1 MAAAVKKSRRKPPP
15 APGPGRPKGS
25 KNKVP
30 AELKK
35 ALQMALDGFATEI
48 PSLLQQVAK
57 KDPARAL
64 ELVARLGEYVVP
76 KLGRTE
82 HTVGRTTLEELVAGA
97 DARAAEGLT
106 VGLQEAVASG
116 RLVRQADGTLRSAGL
131 IRALEAQEAERGSYA
146 VPLDRNLPDS
156 PPAPAPVPR
165 PAPVLIAESE
175 SPAEPRASDQEPA
188 LPDLPREGLAEG
200 ERTVADLRAKARR
213 PLFNPDY
220 DPYR

>member
-1 MAAAVKKSRRKPPP
+1 MAAALKKTSRKPPP

-48 PSLLQQVAK
+48 PSLLRKVAA

-82 HTVGRTTLEELVAGA
+82 HALSGATLESLVAGA
-97 DARAAEGLT
+97 
-106 VGLQEAVASG
+106 VGPE
-116 RLVRQADGTLRSAGL
+116 T
-131 IRALEAQEAERGSYA
+131 
-146 VPLDRNLPDS
+146 
-156 PPAPAPVPR
+156 PR
-165 PAPVLIAESE
+165 PALNATPSGEQGRYTVPLESNPAGNREPLGYAQLAGPVRNTESAA
-175 SPAEPRASDQEPA
+175 PTEPRPSDITPS
-188 LPDLPREGLAEG
+188 LPNLPREGLTEN
-200 ERTVADLRAKARR
+200 ERTVADLRAKACR
-213 PLFNPDY
+213 PLFEPDY
-220 DPYR
+220 DPHNI